1 MSIFFIFKFIVVND
15 LKNHYNNDATYSK
28 FNEHS
33 DVRPGLSEELNRRDK
48 IMLSKERTAEI
59 VKKYGKNEKDTG
71 SAQVQIALLTA
82 QINDLTVHLKNNKK
96 DASGRRGL
104 FVLVGQRRALLN
116 YLNKTDRDA
125 YVKLLSELKIRK

>member
-1 MSIFFIFKFIVVND
+1 
-15 LKNHYNNDATYSK
+15 
-28 FNEHS
+28 
-33 DVRPGLSEELNRRDK
+33 
-48 IMLSKERTAEI
+48 MLSKERTAEI

-71 SAQVQIALLTA
+71 SVQVQIALLTA
-82 QINDLTVHLKNNKK
+82 QINDLTAHLKANKK

>member
-1 MSIFFIFKFIVVND
+1 
-15 LKNHYNNDATYSK
+15 
-28 FNEHS
+28 
-33 DVRPGLSEELNRRDK
+33 
-48 IMLSKERTAEI
+48 MLSKERTAEI

-82 QINDLTVHLKNNKK
+82 QINDLTAHLKANKK

-116 YLNKTDRDA
+116 YLNKISKNKDSPDLFT
-125 YVKLLSELKIRK
+125 VLFPKTIREIRFMAIHSDPSGLRNRGRIVLDNLHFESNV

>member
-1 MSIFFIFKFIVVND
+1 
-15 LKNHYNNDATYSK
+15 
-28 FNEHS
+28 
-33 DVRPGLSEELNRRDK
+33 
-48 IMLSKERTAEI
+48 MLSKERTAEI

-82 QINDLTVHLKNNKK
+82 QINDLTAHLKHNKK

-104 FVLVGQRRALLN
+104 FVLVGQRRALLS
-116 YLNKTDRDA
+116 YLNKKDRDA

>member
-1 MSIFFIFKFIVVND
+1 
-15 LKNHYNNDATYSK
+15 
-28 FNEHS
+28 
-33 DVRPGLSEELNRRDK
+33 
-48 IMLSKERTAEI
+48 MLYKERTAEI

-82 QINDLTVHLKNNKK
+82 QINDLTAHLKANKK

-116 YLNKTDRDA
+116 YLNKKDRDA
-125 YVKLLSELKIRK
+125 YVKLLTELKIRK

>member
-1 MSIFFIFKFIVVND
+1 
-15 LKNHYNNDATYSK
+15 
-28 FNEHS
+28 
-33 DVRPGLSEELNRRDK
+33 
-48 IMLSKERTAEI
+48 MLSKERTAEI

-82 QINDLTVHLKNNKK
+82 QINDLTAHLKANKK

-125 YVKLLSELKIRK
+125 YVKLLSDLKIRK